1 MTTLSELHAAA
12 ERKAAA
18 AEAIVAKE
26 HAALEADLA
35 FAREHKQ
42 AMGAG
47 YWQPLH
53 RAKLQAKTARAL
65 ADSYAE
71 LLGELQNE
79 NS

>member
-26 HAALEADLA
+26 QAALEADLA

-53 RAKLQAKTARAL
+53 RAKLQAKIARAL
-65 ADSYAE
+65 ANTYAE
-71 LLGELQNE
+71 VLNE
-79 NS
+79 TGTGQ

>member
-18 AEAIVAKE
+18 AEAIAAKE
-26 HAALEADLA
+26 QAALEADLT

-65 ADSYAE
+65 AEAITE
-71 LLGELQNE
+71 IMGEIE
-79 NS
+79 K